1 MNRTQ
6 KDAICNLA
14 IMLSTA
20 LIFAYVLFL
29 VFITVNQ
36 KVAVRASNLLKEV
49 PEGFA
54 GRLFLVFLPPIIL
67 MLPMGLLIV
76 WGLKRQSPKEVEAD
90 ERDKLIKTRAAR
102 AAFISAWIV
111 LPVVSVIPQLVL
123 GYNGCVPAWLL
134 PISGIGVL
142 VIVSMVHSAA
152 VLAQYFFRSGDG
164 NK

>member
-6 KDAICNLA
+6 KDAICNLTITLA
-14 IMLSTA
+14 IVLM
-20 LIFAYVLFL
+20 FAYVLFL
-29 VFITVNQ
+29 MFITVNREM
-36 KVAVRASNLLKEV
+36 ALRASNLLKET

-54 GRLFLVFLPPIIL
+54 GRLFLIFLPPIIL
-67 MLPMGLLIV
+67 MLPVGLLIV
-76 WGLKRQSPKEVEAD
+76 WSLKRQSPREVEAD

-152 VLAQYFFRSGDG
+152 ILIQYISGRGDG
-164 NK
+164 K

>member
-1 MNRTQ
+1 M
-6 KDAICNLA
+6 LA
-14 IMLSTA
+14 IVLM
-20 LIFAYVLFL
+20 FAYVLFL
-29 VFITVNQ
+29 MFITVNREM
-36 KVAVRASNLLKEV
+36 ALRTSNLLKEA

-54 GRLFLVFLPPIIL
+54 GRLFLIFLPPIIL
-67 MLPMGLLIV
+67 MLPVGLLIV
-76 WGLKRQSPKEVEAD
+76 WSLKRQSPREVEAD

-152 VLAQYFFRSGDG
+152 ILVQYGWKGKD
-164 NK
+164 NE